1 MRLLVPIPGLDGARW
16 MVDVWPFGSPSPL
29 LMSPF
34 PGSPRAGHGPH
45 IRCSDVLHA
54 LYSMLRQPVVADD
67 FLALDARRRD
77 RVSKAFW
84 VRCRASGAEVA
95 ARGQGNPS
103 LGQEEMDREVQSG
116 VKMIDFME
124 GRTRYIFSL
133 SCETVLELFNIMHR
147 PNFVF

>member
-1 MRLLVPIPGLDGARW
+1 
-16 MVDVWPFGSPSPL
+16 
-29 LMSPF
+29 
-34 PGSPRAGHGPH
+34 
-45 IRCSDVLHA
+45 
-54 LYSMLRQPVVADD
+54 MLRQPVVADD

-103 LGQEEMDREVQSG
+103 LGQEEMNREVQSG

-133 SCETVLELFNIMHR
+133 SCETVLELFNIIHR
-147 PNFVF
+147 PDFVF